1 MKNPKSGR
9 TAWKLGALL
18 VTSSLCIS
26 TLGISYS
33 YFGESLESKAV
44 LTVAEMDVVSD
55 ESGKIEYDYDQKVLK
70 VTFYLK
76 NTGDLPVK
84 LSIKDAKALYN
95 SFSDSSQQ
103 RIFMEYDDEIFEDI
117 ILEPDEMEQ
126 EFTMEFKNVHVEAE
140 EYGYFETE
148 IELEYAYSE
157 TESWKDSIE
166 IEAVDENRQLQA
178 ERYLAYLTAL
188 EAQAAQAAAQQI
200 QPEIPVQ
207 PIPEVPS
214 EPVPEEPAQPLPEE
228 PSQPVPDIPGPA
240 EPEVPAQPVPE
251 GPSAGE
257 EPSQPDEPAQ
267 DNQGSA
273 QGQDSVE
280 SDVPEQTESP
290 DSAETEAAEQSE
302 ASEPEA
308 VTEPA
313 EASDGDDAPA
323 ESASYENSYAPDSAP
338 EEAASEVMTS

>member
-33 YFGESLESKAV
+33 YFGESLEGKAV
-44 LTVAEMDVVSD
+44 LTVAEMNVESD

-103 RIFMEYDDEIFEDI
+103 RVFMEYDDEIFEDL

-126 EFTMEFKNVHVEAE
+126 EFTMEFKNVYVEAE

-148 IELEYAYSE
+148 IELEYSYSE
-157 TESWKDSIE
+157 TESWKDVIE

-188 EAQAAQAAAQQI
+188 EAQAAAQQI
-200 QPEIPVQ
+200 QPEIPSQ
-207 PIPEVPS
+207 PL
-214 EPVPEEPAQPLPEE
+214 PEEPAQPLPEE

>member
-33 YFGESLESKAV
+33 YFGESLEGKAV
-44 LTVAEMDVVSD
+44 LTVAEMNVESD

-157 TESWKDSIE
+157 TESWKDAVE

-188 EAQAAQAAAQQI
+188 EAQAAAQQI

-214 EPVPEEPAQPLPEE
+214 EPVPE
-228 PSQPVPDIPGPA
+228 
-240 EPEVPAQPVPE
+240 
-251 GPSAGE
+251 
-257 EPSQPDEPAQ
+257 EPAQ

>member
-140 EYGYFETE
+140 EYGYFDTE

-157 TESWKDSIE
+157 TESWKDAVE

-214 EPVPEEPAQPLPEE
+214 EPVPE
-228 PSQPVPDIPGPA
+228 
-240 EPEVPAQPVPE
+240 
-251 GPSAGE
+251 
-257 EPSQPDEPAQ
+257 EPAQ

-338 EEAASEVMTS
+338 EESASEVMTS

>member
-33 YFGESLESKAV
+33 YFGESLEGKAV

-140 EYGYFETE
+140 EYGYFDTE

-157 TESWKDSIE
+157 TESWKDAVE

-214 EPVPEEPAQPLPEE
+214 EPVPE
-228 PSQPVPDIPGPA
+228 
-240 EPEVPAQPVPE
+240 
-251 GPSAGE
+251 
-257 EPSQPDEPAQ
+257 EPAQ

>member
-9 TAWKLGALL
+9 TAWKVGALL

-157 TESWKDSIE
+157 TESWKDAVE

-188 EAQAAQAAAQQI
+188 EAQAAAQQI

-214 EPVPEEPAQPLPEE
+214 EPVPEEPAQPIPEE

-240 EPEVPAQPVPE
+240 QPEVPAQPVPE

>member
-214 EPVPEEPAQPLPEE
+214 EPVPEEPAL
-228 PSQPVPDIPGPA
+228 
-240 EPEVPAQPVPE
+240 
-251 GPSAGE
+251 
-257 EPSQPDEPAQ
+257 

-338 EEAASEVMTS
+338 EESASEVMTS

>member
-1 MKNPKSGR
+1 MKNPKTGR
-9 TAWKLGALL
+9 TAWKFGALL

-157 TESWKDSIE
+157 TESWKDAVE

-214 EPVPEEPAQPLPEE
+214 EPVPE
-228 PSQPVPDIPGPA
+228 
-240 EPEVPAQPVPE
+240 
-251 GPSAGE
+251 
-257 EPSQPDEPAQ
+257 EPAQ

-323 ESASYENSYAPDSAP
+323 ESASYENSYAQDSAP

>member
-1 MKNPKSGR
+1 MKNPKTGR

-126 EFTMEFKNVHVEAE
+126 EFTMVFKNVHVEAE

-157 TESWKDSIE
+157 TESWKDAVE

-188 EAQAAQAAAQQI
+188 EAQAAAQQI

-207 PIPEVPS
+207 P
-214 EPVPEEPAQPLPEE
+214 VPEEPAQPIPEE

-240 EPEVPAQPVPE
+240 QPEVPAQPVPE
-251 GPSAGE
+251 RPSAGSE
-257 EPSQPDEPAQ
+257 T
-267 DNQGSA
+267 
-273 QGQDSVE
+273 
-280 SDVPEQTESP
+280 PEV
-290 DSAETEAAEQSE
+290 
-302 ASEPEA
+302 SEPEA
-308 VTEPA
+308 PAPEAVTDPA
-313 EASDGDDAPA
+313 EAPKVEESPAEAAPA
-323 ESASYENSYAPDSAP
+323 EAAPAENGDTPDSAP
-338 EEAASEVMTS
+338 EEAAPEGMTS

>member
-1 MKNPKSGR
+1 MKNPKTGR

-157 TESWKDSIE
+157 TESWKDAVE

-188 EAQAAQAAAQQI
+188 EAQAAAQQI

>member
-76 NTGDLPVK
+76 NKGDLPVK

-103 RIFMEYDDEIFEDI
+103 RIFMEYDDEIFEDL

-148 IELEYAYSE
+148 IELEYSYSE
-157 TESWKDSIE
+157 TESWKDVIE

-188 EAQAAQAAAQQI
+188 EAQAAAQQI
-200 QPEIPVQ
+200 QPEIPSQ
-207 PIPEVPS
+207 PL
-214 EPVPEEPAQPLPEE
+214 PEEPAQPLPEE
-228 PSQPVPDIPGPA
+228 PAQPVPDIPAPV

-251 GPSAGE
+251 GPSAGSE
-257 EPSQPDEPAQ
+257 T
-267 DNQGSA
+267 
-273 QGQDSVE
+273 
-280 SDVPEQTESP
+280 PEV
-290 DSAETEAAEQSE
+290 
-302 ASEPEA
+302 SEPEA
-308 VTEPA
+308 PAPEAVTDPA
-313 EASDGDDAPA
+313 EAPKVEESPAEAAPA
-323 ESASYENSYAPDSAP
+323 EAAPAENGDTPDSAP
-338 EEAASEVMTS
+338 EEAAPEGMTS

>member
-1 MKNPKSGR
+1 MKNPKTGR

-157 TESWKDSIE
+157 TESWKDAVE

-188 EAQAAQAAAQQI
+188 EAQAAAQQI

-214 EPVPEEPAQPLPEE
+214 EPVPEEPSQPIPEE
-228 PSQPVPDIPGPA
+228 PSQPVPNIPGPA
-240 EPEVPAQPVPE
+240 QPEVPAQPVPE

-257 EPSQPDEPAQ
+257 EPSQP
-267 DNQGSA
+267 
-273 QGQDSVE
+273 
-280 SDVPEQTESP
+280 DVPEQTESP

-338 EEAASEVMTS
+338 EEAAPEGMTS

>member
-117 ILEPDEMEQ
+117 ILEPDEM
-126 EFTMEFKNVHVEAE
+126 
-140 EYGYFETE
+140 
-148 IELEYAYSE
+148 
-157 TESWKDSIE
+157 
-166 IEAVDENRQLQA
+166 
-178 ERYLAYLTAL
+178 
-188 EAQAAQAAAQQI
+188 
-200 QPEIPVQ
+200 
-207 PIPEVPS
+207 
-214 EPVPEEPAQPLPEE
+214 
-228 PSQPVPDIPGPA
+228 
-240 EPEVPAQPVPE
+240 
-251 GPSAGE
+251 
-257 EPSQPDEPAQ
+257 
-267 DNQGSA
+267 
-273 QGQDSVE
+273 
-280 SDVPEQTESP
+280 
-290 DSAETEAAEQSE
+290 
-302 ASEPEA
+302 
-308 VTEPA
+308 
-313 EASDGDDAPA
+313 
-323 ESASYENSYAPDSAP
+323 
-338 EEAASEVMTS
+338 

>member
-1 MKNPKSGR
+1 MKNPKTGR

-157 TESWKDSIE
+157 TESWKDAVE

-188 EAQAAQAAAQQI
+188 EAQAAAQQI

-214 EPVPEEPAQPLPEE
+214 EPVPEEPSQPIPEE

-257 EPSQPDEPAQ
+257 EPSQP
-267 DNQGSA
+267 
-273 QGQDSVE
+273 
-280 SDVPEQTESP
+280 DVPEQTESP

>member
-1 MKNPKSGR
+1 MKNPKTGR

-76 NTGDLPVK
+76 NKGDLPVK

-214 EPVPEEPAQPLPEE
+214 EPVPEEPAQ
-228 PSQPVPDIPGPA
+228 
-240 EPEVPAQPVPE
+240 
-251 GPSAGE
+251 
-257 EPSQPDEPAQ
+257 

-338 EEAASEVMTS
+338 EESASEVMTS

>member
-1 MKNPKSGR
+1 MKNPKTGR
-9 TAWKLGALL
+9 TAWKFGALL

-214 EPVPEEPAQPLPEE
+214 EPVPEEPAQ
-228 PSQPVPDIPGPA
+228 
-240 EPEVPAQPVPE
+240 
-251 GPSAGE
+251 
-257 EPSQPDEPAQ
+257 

-338 EEAASEVMTS
+338 EESASEVMTS

>member
-84 LSIKDAKALYN
+84 LSINDAKALYN

-157 TESWKDSIE
+157 TESWKDAVE

-188 EAQAAQAAAQQI
+188 EAQAAAQQI

-214 EPVPEEPAQPLPEE
+214 EPVPE
-228 PSQPVPDIPGPA
+228 
-240 EPEVPAQPVPE
+240 
-251 GPSAGE
+251 
-257 EPSQPDEPAQ
+257 EPAQ

-323 ESASYENSYAPDSAP
+323 ESASYENSDTPDSAP

>member
-1 MKNPKSGR
+1 MKNPKTGR
-9 TAWKLGALL
+9 TAWKFGALL

-76 NTGDLPVK
+76 NKGDLPVK

-157 TESWKDSIE
+157 TESWKDAVE

-214 EPVPEEPAQPLPEE
+214 EPVPE
-228 PSQPVPDIPGPA
+228 
-240 EPEVPAQPVPE
+240 
-251 GPSAGE
+251 
-257 EPSQPDEPAQ
+257 EPAQ

>member
-1 MKNPKSGR
+1 MKNPKTGR

-157 TESWKDSIE
+157 TESWKDAVE

-188 EAQAAQAAAQQI
+188 EAQAAAQQI
-200 QPEIPVQ
+200 QPEIPSQ
-207 PIPEVPS
+207 PL
-214 EPVPEEPAQPLPEE
+214 PEEPAQPLPEE
-228 PSQPVPDIPGPA
+228 PAQPVPDIPAPV

-251 GPSAGE
+251 GPSAGSE
-257 EPSQPDEPAQ
+257 T
-267 DNQGSA
+267 
-273 QGQDSVE
+273 
-280 SDVPEQTESP
+280 PEV
-290 DSAETEAAEQSE
+290 
-302 ASEPEA
+302 SEPEA
-308 VTEPA
+308 PAPEAVTDPA
-313 EASDGDDAPA
+313 EAPKVEESPAEAAPA
-323 ESASYENSYAPDSAP
+323 EAAPAENGDTPDSAP
-338 EEAASEVMTS
+338 EEAAPEGMTS

>member
-178 ERYLAYLTAL
+178 ERYLAYLTTL
-188 EAQAAQAAAQQI
+188 EAQAAAQPI
-200 QPEIPVQ
+200 PEVPSQ

-228 PSQPVPDIPGPA
+228 PPQPVPDIPAPV
-240 EPEVPAQPVPE
+240 EPEEPPQPVPE
-251 GPSAGE
+251 RPSAGSE
-257 EPSQPDEPAQ
+257 T
-267 DNQGSA
+267 
-273 QGQDSVE
+273 
-280 SDVPEQTESP
+280 PEV
-290 DSAETEAAEQSE
+290 
-302 ASEPEA
+302 SEPEA
-308 VTEPA
+308 PAPEAVTDPA
-313 EASDGDDAPA
+313 EAPKVEESPAEAAPA
-323 ESASYENSYAPDSAP
+323 EAAPAENGDTPDSAP
-338 EEAASEVMTS
+338 EEAAPEGMTS

>member
-76 NTGDLPVK
+76 NKGDLPVK

-188 EAQAAQAAAQQI
+188 EAQAAAQQI

-251 GPSAGE
+251 RPSAGSE
-257 EPSQPDEPAQ
+257 T
-267 DNQGSA
+267 
-273 QGQDSVE
+273 
-280 SDVPEQTESP
+280 PEV
-290 DSAETEAAEQSE
+290 
-302 ASEPEA
+302 SEPEA
-308 VTEPA
+308 PAPEAVTDPA
-313 EASDGDDAPA
+313 EAPKVEESPAEAAPA
-323 ESASYENSYAPDSAP
+323 EAAPAENGDTPDSAP
-338 EEAASEVMTS
+338 EEAAPEGMTS

>member
-76 NTGDLPVK
+76 NKGDLPVK

-103 RIFMEYDDEIFEDI
+103 RIFMEYDDEIFEDL

-157 TESWKDSIE
+157 TESWKDAVE

-214 EPVPEEPAQPLPEE
+214 EPVPE
-228 PSQPVPDIPGPA
+228 
-240 EPEVPAQPVPE
+240 
-251 GPSAGE
+251 
-257 EPSQPDEPAQ
+257 EPAQ

-338 EEAASEVMTS
+338 EESASEVMTS

>member
-1 MKNPKSGR
+1 MKNPKTGR

-126 EFTMEFKNVHVEAE
+126 EFTMEFKNVYVEAE

-148 IELEYAYSE
+148 IELEYSYSE
-157 TESWKDSIE
+157 TESWKDVIE

-188 EAQAAQAAAQQI
+188 EAQAAAQQI
-200 QPEIPVQ
+200 QPEIPSQ
-207 PIPEVPS
+207 PL
-214 EPVPEEPAQPLPEE
+214 PEEPAQPLPEE
-228 PSQPVPDIPGPA
+228 PAQPVPDIPAPV

-251 GPSAGE
+251 GPSAGSE
-257 EPSQPDEPAQ
+257 T
-267 DNQGSA
+267 
-273 QGQDSVE
+273 
-280 SDVPEQTESP
+280 PEV
-290 DSAETEAAEQSE
+290 
-302 ASEPEA
+302 SEPEA
-308 VTEPA
+308 PAPEAVTDPA
-313 EASDGDDAPA
+313 EAPKVEESPAEAAPA
-323 ESASYENSYAPDSAP
+323 EAAPAENGDTPDSAP
-338 EEAASEVMTS
+338 EEAAPEGMTS

>member
-1 MKNPKSGR
+1 MKNPKTGR
-9 TAWKLGALL
+9 TAWKFGALL

-157 TESWKDSIE
+157 TESWKDAVE

-188 EAQAAQAAAQQI
+188 EAQAAAQQI

-214 EPVPEEPAQPLPEE
+214 EPV
-228 PSQPVPDIPGPA
+228 
-240 EPEVPAQPVPE
+240 
-251 GPSAGE
+251 
-257 EPSQPDEPAQ
+257 PDEPAQ

>member
-1 MKNPKSGR
+1 MKNPKTGR
-9 TAWKLGALL
+9 TAWKFGALL

-76 NTGDLPVK
+76 NKGDLPVK

-188 EAQAAQAAAQQI
+188 EAQAAAQQI

-214 EPVPEEPAQPLPEE
+214 EPVPE
-228 PSQPVPDIPGPA
+228 
-240 EPEVPAQPVPE
+240 
-251 GPSAGE
+251 
-257 EPSQPDEPAQ
+257 EPAQ

>member
-76 NTGDLPVK
+76 NKGDLPVK

-214 EPVPEEPAQPLPEE
+214 EPVPEEPAQ
-228 PSQPVPDIPGPA
+228 
-240 EPEVPAQPVPE
+240 
-251 GPSAGE
+251 
-257 EPSQPDEPAQ
+257 

-323 ESASYENSYAPDSAP
+323 ESASYENSYAPGSAP

>member
-76 NTGDLPVK
+76 NKGDLPVK

-140 EYGYFETE
+140 EYGYFDTE

-157 TESWKDSIE
+157 TESWKDAVE

-214 EPVPEEPAQPLPEE
+214 EPVPE
-228 PSQPVPDIPGPA
+228 
-240 EPEVPAQPVPE
+240 
-251 GPSAGE
+251 
-257 EPSQPDEPAQ
+257 EPAQ

>member
-1 MKNPKSGR
+1 MKNPKTGR

-157 TESWKDSIE
+157 TESWKDAVE

-214 EPVPEEPAQPLPEE
+214 EPVPE
-228 PSQPVPDIPGPA
+228 
-240 EPEVPAQPVPE
+240 
-251 GPSAGE
+251 
-257 EPSQPDEPAQ
+257 EPAQ

-338 EEAASEVMTS
+338 EESASEVMTS

>member
-1 MKNPKSGR
+1 MKNPKTGR

-33 YFGESLESKAV
+33 YFGESLEGKAV

-188 EAQAAQAAAQQI
+188 EAQAAAQQI

-207 PIPEVPS
+207 P
-214 EPVPEEPAQPLPEE
+214 VPEEPAQPIPEE

-251 GPSAGE
+251 RPSAGSE
-257 EPSQPDEPAQ
+257 T
-267 DNQGSA
+267 
-273 QGQDSVE
+273 
-280 SDVPEQTESP
+280 PEV
-290 DSAETEAAEQSE
+290 
-302 ASEPEA
+302 SEPEA
-308 VTEPA
+308 PAPEAVTDPA
-313 EASDGDDAPA
+313 EAPKVEESPAEAAPA
-323 ESASYENSYAPDSAP
+323 EAAPAENGDTPDSAP
-338 EEAASEVMTS
+338 EEAAPEGMTS

>member
-76 NTGDLPVK
+76 NKGDLPVK

-188 EAQAAQAAAQQI
+188 EAQAAAQQI

-214 EPVPEEPAQPLPEE
+214 EPVPEEPAQPIPEE

-240 EPEVPAQPVPE
+240 QPEVPAQPVPE

>member
-1 MKNPKSGR
+1 MKNPKAGR

-157 TESWKDSIE
+157 TESWKDAVE

-188 EAQAAQAAAQQI
+188 EAQAVA
-200 QPEIPVQ
+200 Q

-214 EPVPEEPAQPLPEE
+214 EPVPEEPAQPIPEE

-240 EPEVPAQPVPE
+240 QPEVPAQPVPE

-257 EPSQPDEPAQ
+257 EPSQP
-267 DNQGSA
+267 
-273 QGQDSVE
+273 
-280 SDVPEQTESP
+280 DVPEQTESP

-323 ESASYENSYAPDSAP
+323 ESASYENSYAQDSAP
-338 EEAASEVMTS
+338 EEAASEVMTL

>member
-1 MKNPKSGR
+1 MKNPKTGR

-140 EYGYFETE
+140 EYGYFDTE

-157 TESWKDSIE
+157 TESWKDAVE

-214 EPVPEEPAQPLPEE
+214 EPVPE
-228 PSQPVPDIPGPA
+228 
-240 EPEVPAQPVPE
+240 
-251 GPSAGE
+251 
-257 EPSQPDEPAQ
+257 EPAQ

>member
-1 MKNPKSGR
+1 MKNPKTGR
-9 TAWKLGALL
+9 TAWKFGALL

-157 TESWKDSIE
+157 TESWKDAVE

-188 EAQAAQAAAQQI
+188 EAQAAAQQI

-214 EPVPEEPAQPLPEE
+214 EPVPEEPAQPIPEE

-240 EPEVPAQPVPE
+240 QPEVPAQPVPE

-257 EPSQPDEPAQ
+257 EPSQP
-267 DNQGSA
+267 
-273 QGQDSVE
+273 
-280 SDVPEQTESP
+280 DVPEQTESP

>member
-76 NTGDLPVK
+76 NKGDLPVK

-157 TESWKDSIE
+157 TESWKDAVE

-214 EPVPEEPAQPLPEE
+214 EPVPE
-228 PSQPVPDIPGPA
+228 
-240 EPEVPAQPVPE
+240 
-251 GPSAGE
+251 
-257 EPSQPDEPAQ
+257 EPAQ

>member
-76 NTGDLPVK
+76 NKGDLPVK

-126 EFTMEFKNVHVEAE
+126 EFTMEFKNVYVEAE

-148 IELEYAYSE
+148 IELEYSYSE
-157 TESWKDSIE
+157 TESWKDVIE

-188 EAQAAQAAAQQI
+188 EAQAAAQQI
-200 QPEIPVQ
+200 QPEIPSQ
-207 PIPEVPS
+207 PL
-214 EPVPEEPAQPLPEE
+214 PEEPAQPLPEE
-228 PSQPVPDIPGPA
+228 PAQPVPDIPAPV

-251 GPSAGE
+251 GPSAGSE
-257 EPSQPDEPAQ
+257 T
-267 DNQGSA
+267 
-273 QGQDSVE
+273 
-280 SDVPEQTESP
+280 PEV
-290 DSAETEAAEQSE
+290 
-302 ASEPEA
+302 SEPEA
-308 VTEPA
+308 PAPEAVTDPA
-313 EASDGDDAPA
+313 EAPKVEESPAEAAPA
-323 ESASYENSYAPDSAP
+323 EAAPAENGDTPDSAP
-338 EEAASEVMTS
+338 EEAAPEGMTS

>member
-157 TESWKDSIE
+157 TESWKDAVE

-188 EAQAAQAAAQQI
+188 EAQAAAQQI

-214 EPVPEEPAQPLPEE
+214 EPVPEEPSQPIPEE

>member
-1 MKNPKSGR
+1 MKNPKTGR

-157 TESWKDSIE
+157 TESWKDAVE

-188 EAQAAQAAAQQI
+188 EAQAAAQQI

-214 EPVPEEPAQPLPEE
+214 EPVPEEPSQPIPEE

-240 EPEVPAQPVPE
+240 QPEVPAQPVPE

-257 EPSQPDEPAQ
+257 EPSQP
-267 DNQGSA
+267 
-273 QGQDSVE
+273 
-280 SDVPEQTESP
+280 DVPEQTESP

>member
-76 NTGDLPVK
+76 NKGDLPVK

-103 RIFMEYDDEIFEDI
+103 RVFMEYDDEIFEDL

-126 EFTMEFKNVHVEAE
+126 EFTMEFKNVYVEAE

-148 IELEYAYSE
+148 IELEYSYSE
-157 TESWKDSIE
+157 TESWKDVIE

-200 QPEIPVQ
+200 QPEIPV
-207 PIPEVPS
+207 
-214 EPVPEEPAQPLPEE
+214 
-228 PSQPVPDIPGPA
+228 
-240 EPEVPAQPVPE
+240 
-251 GPSAGE
+251 
-257 EPSQPDEPAQ
+257 
-267 DNQGSA
+267 
-273 QGQDSVE
+273 
-280 SDVPEQTESP
+280 
-290 DSAETEAAEQSE
+290 
-302 ASEPEA
+302 
-308 VTEPA
+308 
-313 EASDGDDAPA
+313 
-323 ESASYENSYAPDSAP
+323 
-338 EEAASEVMTS
+338 

>member
-76 NTGDLPVK
+76 NKGDLPVK

-214 EPVPEEPAQPLPEE
+214 EPVPEEPAQ
-228 PSQPVPDIPGPA
+228 
-240 EPEVPAQPVPE
+240 
-251 GPSAGE
+251 
-257 EPSQPDEPAQ
+257 

-338 EEAASEVMTS
+338 EESASEVMTS

>member
-1 MKNPKSGR
+1 MKNPKTGR
-9 TAWKLGALL
+9 TAWKFGALL

-157 TESWKDSIE
+157 TESWKDAVE

-188 EAQAAQAAAQQI
+188 EAQAAAQQI

-214 EPVPEEPAQPLPEE
+214 EPVPEEPAQPIPEE

-240 EPEVPAQPVPE
+240 QPEVPAQPVPE

-290 DSAETEAAEQSE
+290 DLAETEAAEQSE
-302 ASEPEA
+302 SSEPEA

-338 EEAASEVMTS
+338 EEAASEVMT

>member
-1 MKNPKSGR
+1 MKNPKTGR

-103 RIFMEYDDEIFEDI
+103 RIFMVYDDEIFEDI

-157 TESWKDSIE
+157 TESWKDAVE

-214 EPVPEEPAQPLPEE
+214 EPVPEEPAQ
-228 PSQPVPDIPGPA
+228 
-240 EPEVPAQPVPE
+240 
-251 GPSAGE
+251 
-257 EPSQPDEPAQ
+257 

-308 VTEPA
+308 VTESA

-338 EEAASEVMTS
+338 EESASEVMTS